1 MSTPNHFQP
10 CPSLGHLLLDVC
22 FLLLLVT
29 PSSVS
34 LFGSYLSSVLPTDPQ
49 KVLFVHTETFS
60 ALPFFRAS
68 VVRRDVFYFM
78 LVLVMP
84 SSLSLFASYLSR
96 ALPTDPQ
103 KVLFVHTE
111 TFSALPFLR
120 ASVVRRFFFSNLFWL
135 RRLRF
140 HSSHLIFQA
149 SCLQIHRRSYFSTP
163 TPFHPC
169 PSLGHLLC
177 VLLILFW
184 FLLLRFHSCHLSFHA
199 TFLPTCSMT
208 HFLLH

>member
-1 MSTPNHFQP
+1 M
-10 CPSLGHLLLDVC
+10 C
-22 FLLLLVT
+22 LVRRVIFYFMFVLFSS
-29 PSSVS
+29 SSVS

-49 KVLFVHTETFS
+49 KG
-60 ALPFFRAS
+60 
-68 VVRRDVFYFM
+68 
-78 LVLVMP
+78 
-84 SSLSLFASYLSR
+84 
-96 ALPTDPQ
+96 
-103 KVLFVHTE
+103 LFVHTE

-149 SCLQIHRRSYFSTP
+149 SCLQIHRRYYLSTP
-163 TPFHPC
+163 RHFQPC
-169 PSLGHLLC
+169 PSLGHLLL